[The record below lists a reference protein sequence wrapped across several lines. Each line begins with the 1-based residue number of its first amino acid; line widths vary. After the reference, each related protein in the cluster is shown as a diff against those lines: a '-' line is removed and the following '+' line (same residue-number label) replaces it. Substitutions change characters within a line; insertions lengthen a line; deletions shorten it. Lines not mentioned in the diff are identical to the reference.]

1 MKETGVSIVLLKP
14 MLRYQ
19 TNTKH
24 HEFINNSNP
33 TTAAV
38 YIKQSHHH
46 TTLLPFNKPTPH
58 HPLTI

>member
-1 MKETGVSIVLLKP
+1 MKETGVSNVLLKP

-33 TTAAV
+33 TTEAV
-38 YIKQSHHH
+38 YIKNPI
-46 TTLLPFNKPTPH
+46 TTPPSYHLTIPSPH
-58 HPLTI
+58 HPPAI